1 MKFNLRKPC
10 ANCPFRTD
18 LHTNYGWL
26 SKARAEEI
34 SESMKEKVF
43 PCHNTTISSDYDDDG
58 EEIYISNPKEQ
69 ACFGA
74 IVTLHQEGKLF
85 DNQMIQIAIR
95 LGLYKGYKNI
105 NTDLPI
111 VSDRQEF
118 IAMHTDSYM
127 SKVRG
132 FLVSMSAKD
141 KAQLVST
148 YQLNV

>member
-1 MKFNLRKPC
+1 
-10 ANCPFRTD
+10 
-18 LHTNYGWL
+18 L

-43 PCHNTTISSDYDDDG
+43 PCHKTTISSDYDDEG
-58 EEIYISNPKEQ
+58 EEIFISNPKEQ

-95 LGLYKGYKNI
+95 LGLYKNYENI
-105 NTDLPI
+105 NTGFPI
-111 VSDRQEF
+111 VADRQEF

-132 FLVSMSAKD
+132 FLVSMSAKE
-141 KAQLVST
+141 
-148 YQLNV
+148 